1 MRSAFCSTHVTH
13 MNIFL
18 FIIIYL
24 ICSTA
29 GLALL
34 KTSVS
39 GIEINSLISFVK
51 LAGSYKFILG
61 FLLYASSFLT
71 WILILSRKDLSYI
84 YPIVIGL
91 SYFFVMGMAVII
103 LRENFTIG
111 KFIGAVLIGLG
122 IVVMFLQNNA

>member
-1 MRSAFCSTHVTH
+1 M
-13 MNIFL
+13 
-18 FIIIYL
+18 